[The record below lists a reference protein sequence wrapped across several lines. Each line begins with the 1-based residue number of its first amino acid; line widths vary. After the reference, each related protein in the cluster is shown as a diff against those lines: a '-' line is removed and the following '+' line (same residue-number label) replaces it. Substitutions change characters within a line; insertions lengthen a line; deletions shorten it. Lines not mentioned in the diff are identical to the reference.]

1 MSYTYEVIISQF
13 TYYPLTW
20 LTHSRG
26 LNKKNIHIH
35 ERALPIVFKNFSM
48 CFEGLIA
55 KDKSITIYKQ
65 NQQQLVIGIFKG
77 EMGIS
82 PIIMTEM

>member
-1 MSYTYEVIISQF
+1 MNS
-13 TYYPLTW
+13 
-20 LTHSRG
+20 
-26 LNKKNIHIH
+26 NIHIH
-35 ERALPIVFKNFSM
+35 ERALRIVFKNFSM

-55 KDKSITIYKQ
+55 KDKSITIYNR

-82 PIIMTEM
+82 PILMTEMWISLIVMKKTFSFIDSNSL